1 MANVVSGVAAGAAG
15 IFSLPSLT
23 VASDTAAVDFTV
35 IAGSTGAS
43 ASADFVDCAAGGCA
57 TASTVFLVSG
67 ATLATVGGGLGA
79 TAGALRAGVLSTG
92 DTGVLGTF
100 AARTGAERS
109 GAGLAGAGLAGAGF
123 TGAVFTGAAARS
135 TDCGAG
141 ARLEITGPG
150 LTSGGSGAGVW
161 AAGGCGTLGVRS
173 AGSAGGTDVVFCGV
187 D

>member
-23 VASDTAAVDFTV
+23 VASDTVAEDFTT
-35 IAGSTGAS
+35 IAGSTDVS

-57 TASTVFLVSG
+57 TASTAFLVSG
-67 ATLATVGGGLGA
+67 ANLATVGGGLGTA
-79 TAGALRAGVLSTG
+79 TGVLRDGVLSTDG
-92 DTGVLGTF
+92 AGVLGTF
-100 AARTGAERS
+100 AARAGAERT
-109 GAGLAGAGLAGAGF
+109 GAGLGGAGLAGAGF
-123 TGAVFTGAAARS
+123 TGAGFAGAAVRS

-150 LTSGGSGAGVW
+150 LTTGGAGAGAW
-161 AAGGCGTLGVRS
+161 TAGGCGTLGVRS
-173 AGSAGGTDVVFCGV
+173 AGSAGGTDAVFCGV